1 MVRWNQGRATWGVWG
16 GVTPPKKSK
25 KGGPNLRGGGSDML
39 ELQFFLKMKDFFAE
53 NFGNFWKK
61 VVLRKISGNFVFE
74 KITSTSLLSGKF
86 FWGALEWKGSQIL
99 EYTPPTGNR
108 LARPWLELVGKNGI
122 KTVYGD
128 CQFPLSLASLFP

>member
-61 VVLRKISGNFVFE
+61 VVLQKISGTFVFE
-74 KITSTSLLSGKF
+74 KITSTSPPGGGPEMGGGWNGRGPKF
-86 FWGALEWKGSQIL
+86 WN
-99 EYTPPTGNR
+99 TPPQPETGWHGPGWN
-108 LARPWLELVGKNGI
+108 
-122 KTVYGD
+122 
-128 CQFPLSLASLFP
+128 